1 MLISTEKWTTHP
13 NNCRKGQCVIR
24 NAACVIWFLW
34 RRSLLDNMTII
45 QQPKHIRLQVWPF
58 CSYLNWVFQPPFTFA
73 IETSSKWLTLQP
85 PTWMYTNLPGGWL
98 LCLYLWVDPWK
109 SETLGSPQGKKWKV
123 LILKAALKEQLGI
136 CCMEHPRKMRQK
148 ASQEQQPE
156 MNEVGG
162 SKCRAFA
169 GSYLLPWWESCTY
182 TSGIFCTCHSH
193 KNKVCSKHALEL
205 LSSALEMLCMPHAAL
220 INTFV

>member
-109 SETLGSPQGKKWKV
+109 SETWEPPRKEVKSTDFKSCPQGAAGNLLHGASKKNEAKSIPRATARNEWSGW
-123 LILKAALKEQLGI
+123 EQ
-136 CCMEHPRKMRQK
+136 M
-148 ASQEQQPE
+148 
-156 MNEVGG
+156 
-162 SKCRAFA
+162 
-169 GSYLLPWWESCTY
+169 
-182 TSGIFCTCHSH
+182 
-193 KNKVCSKHALEL
+193 
-205 LSSALEMLCMPHAAL
+205 
-220 INTFV
+220 